1 MKALLLLPTLVLCFC
16 VAASAQTPAT
26 GASEGDF
33 PDWITSQYPPYSGK
47 DKIDPFVSFIKIR
60 EYELMQAAKKAKLE
74 KKATT
79 PLETVDVHSLKLIG
93 ILNKGEGVSLAMVE
107 LPDGKSYL
115 IRPGMTIGLYDG
127 VVTSIG
133 NEQLVVEEDVI
144 DVFGEA
150 KKRIINLRLRQ
161 EKE

>member
-1 MKALLLLPTLVLCFC
+1 MKAHILILMFFFFLCAPAY
-16 VAASAQTPAT
+16 AAEVSSGGGGQ
-26 GASEGDF
+26 EF
-33 PDWITSQYPPYSGK
+33 PDWITSQYPPYDAKGK
-47 DKIDPFVSFIKIR
+47 VDPFVSFIKVR
-60 EYELMQAAKKAKLE
+60 EYELMEAAKKAKIE
-74 KKATT
+74 KKAAT
-79 PLETVDVHSLKLIG
+79 PLETVDVRSLKLIG
-93 ILNKGEGVSLAMVE
+93 IINKGDGASLGMVE
-107 LPDGKSYL
+107 LPDGKGYL

-133 NEQLVVEEDVI
+133 NEMLVVEEDVI

>member
-1 MKALLLLPTLVLCFC
+1 MKALLLLPTLVLFLC
-16 VAASAQTPAT
+16 VSASAQAPQA
-26 GASEGDF
+26 GQPEGEF
-33 PDWITSQYPPYSGK
+33 PDWITFPYPPYSGAG
-47 DKIDPFVSFIKIR
+47 KIDPFVSFIKIR
-60 EYELMQAAKKAKLE
+60 EYEAMQAAKKAKLE
-74 KKATT
+74 KKAAT

-93 ILNKGEGVSLAMVE
+93 ILNKGAGVSLAMVE

-133 NEQLVVEEDVI
+133 NEMLVVEEDVI

-150 KKRIINLRLRQ
+150 KKRTINLRLRQ

>member
-1 MKALLLLPTLVLCFC
+1 MKALLFLPALVLLACIT
-16 VAASAQTPAT
+16 AAAQTPQPAQPE
-26 GASEGDF
+26 GAV
-33 PDWITSQYPPYSGK
+33 PDWISVQYPPYSGAG
-47 DKIDPFVSFIKIR
+47 KIDPFVSFIKIR
-60 EYELMQAAKKAKLE
+60 EYEAMEAAKKAKLQ

-79 PLETVDVHSLKLIG
+79 PLETIDVHSLKLIG
-93 ILNKGEGVSLAMVE
+93 ILNKGEGISLAMVE

-133 NEQLVVEEDVI
+133 NEVLQVEEDII

-150 KKRIINLRLRQ
+150 KKRTITLRLRQ